1 MAKKIKMVHGFT
13 GSRVHGFTGSRVHG
27 FTGSRVHGH
36 LLSFIFIIKINL

>member
-1 MAKKIKMVHGFT
+1 MAKKIKM
-13 GSRVHGFTGSRVHG
+13 VHGFTGSRVHG

>member
-1 MAKKIKMVHGFT
+1 MAKKIKM
-13 GSRVHGFTGSRVHG
+13 VHG